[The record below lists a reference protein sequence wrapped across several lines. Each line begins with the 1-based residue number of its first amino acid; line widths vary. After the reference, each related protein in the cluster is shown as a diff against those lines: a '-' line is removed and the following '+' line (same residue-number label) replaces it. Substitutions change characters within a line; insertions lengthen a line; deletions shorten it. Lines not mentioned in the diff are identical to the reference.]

1 MKLKFYSL
9 FLGALLGTW
18 GMHVSAQELSTTEID
33 GVTYYE
39 IGSAADLVA
48 FADLVNTSELG
59 ANAILTADIDLTGAT
74 ASGTWETPIGVGGL
88 NYTGTFDGQG
98 HKITGFVTECTI
110 DGSGLFGYTS
120 NATIKN
126 FSIDGELTSTAGTG
140 SGVVGYPSNSTIYN
154 VHSTLNITVPVGGV
168 HHVGGV
174 VGSARGGNTIS
185 HCTFAGTMQVAA
197 GSTDNFAGV
206 VAYLGGD
213 SVVFCANYGTITFD
227 DVNCAAGGV
236 AGYLNN
242 SASYVKGCLN
252 LGMMVCSEPEA
263 TPKWGG
269 AIVGRL
275 RTHDVDKLTGN
286 CWLEGSATGAGKDN
300 DGNVNLTTANCINA
314 AQLASGE
321 VCFKLNGDQSVI
333 GWYQNL
339 DGTDPQPVLDDTHG
353 QVFMNGHLHCNG
365 EVYEG
370 ASYSNENA
378 GTIKDEHNIV
388 DGFCTYCGMFDE
400 NYLTPNAEGFYE
412 IANAKQLV
420 WLEQVVNRGA
430 FDVNAVLTADIDFA
444 DLLSEEEKE
453 DIENAQVAWTPIGD
467 WAQIRGLASACYKGH
482 FDGQGHKILNF
493 NVTSTCNYYGIFGVI
508 SEGSLIE
515 NFSIYGTLNLGHK
528 TGGVVGY
535 TRDTACTIRNIQSYL
550 TLNVTEANTTAERPG
565 GIVGSAVNGTTNIEN
580 CTYSGIL
587 NAGGHTGNIGGIV
600 GYINNNSAAIVNITN
615 CLFDGEIQNGDTAD
629 GQCGGIVG
637 YNNGGMATIKNCL
650 SIGTIVA
657 SEGNIGQLIGRLNG
671 SNTTFANNYYLG
683 DFVNGT
689 KSGKSAKGDAP
700 VKVTYGDLA
709 SGEICWKLNEETFL
723 SPVWRQTINIEDY
736 PVPNGVGAIVYQTPE
751 GFACIDPNDPESF
764 EDFRDGIIANE
775 STFIQDEDLVA
786 YSALVDEYT
795 DAIESWKSINDYD
808 EFIAAYKASFEL
820 KENIKAS
827 AAKYAEYVKECKD
840 ATAYLEENEMSG
852 VWADLIKNYLNEEE
866 AVAPNPSVYPNGSF
880 AYIMENRNLSNEELD
895 EEILFVKQMLEN
907 ALAGGYTAGTEITRL
922 MANANFASDFEG
934 WTTEADGINISKT
947 DETAPMHVIRG
958 LGNGTFSASQ
968 TLSELTNGVYLMS
981 VNSLFRSGT
990 DYTNPFYAGQL
1001 YLNNTYNYVMSPG
1014 EDVVEFADAEP
1025 GVNCLGDDG
1034 DEVFSLNGIEGYVPK
1049 SLEGASYAFNGERY
1063 QNFCA
1068 TEVTDGTLTVGV
1080 RSLGTGLTSDW
1091 MPFANVRLW
1100 YLGTAEQANDDLA
1113 EVLNAYA
1120 DRANTILDYMPAS
1133 DVNSAEEYT
1142 QYPNI
1147 SQELITKL
1155 GDAVSG
1161 ISEAATGE
1169 EKLKLINTFSELFN
1183 EVHACR
1189 KAYVDMLDAAN
1200 SLVGFLDV
1208 LIAVDLITDEEYDD
1222 WNDLIYETQDHFING
1237 DISTEEALALVK
1249 KLNII
1254 DELLP
1259 SVDGVYQLATIE
1271 QLKLF
1276 ATLVN
1281 SGAGNIKAALA
1292 NDIDLSEDADYFEP
1306 IGNVS
1311 NPFQGE
1317 FDGQGHKIS
1326 NFGKYNEEEDAYSL
1340 AFVGDRQGF
1349 FGFVKNAT
1357 IKNFSIDGAFTYDGG
1372 TGYGA
1377 IGWAEGSTLQNIHSA
1392 LNIAS
1397 VSTSH
1402 HIGGVCGDMRAGSK
1416 AIGCSFSGTITDSH
1430 NSHDCIAGIG
1440 GYSNEN
1446 CLYENCANYGTVIF
1460 TASNSYA
1467 GGICGYV
1474 NNDSFTGIFNCLNV
1488 GKVSLKEGTPTY
1500 SGAFVGRLRSH
1511 ANSKFE
1517 NNYML
1522 QGSAQST
1529 SGENRIEAGAVTTEQ
1544 LASGEVCYK
1553 LNGDQE
1559 EINWY
1564 QTLGEDAYPVLFDTH
1579 KRVWLDG
1586 ETYTN
1591 TEPGNLEGDLNKDG
1605 KVDIAD
1611 AVTVLN
1617 IMAAGEF
1624 IEAADLNHDQK
1635 IDIADFVTVLNI
1647 MAQQ

>member
-1 MKLKFYSL
+1 MKQKFYSL
-9 FLGALLGTW
+9 FLGVLLGTW

-39 IGSAADLVA
+39 IGTAADLLA

-74 ASGTWETPIGVGGL
+74 VSGTWETPIGVGGL

-98 HKITGFVTECTI
+98 HMITGFVTECAI

-126 FSIDGELTSTAGTG
+126 FSIDGELTSTEGTG

-242 SASYVKGCLN
+242 TGSYVQGCLN

-275 RTHDVDKLTGN
+275 RTHDVNKLTGN

-353 QVFMNGHLHCNG
+353 QVFMNGRLHCNG

-388 DGFCTYCGMFDE
+388 DGFCTYCGIFDD

-412 IANAKQLV
+412 IATAKQLV
-420 WLEQVVNRGA
+420 WFEQLVNRGKLDA
-430 FDVNAVLTADIDFA
+430 NAVLTADIDFA
-444 DLLSEEEKE
+444 DLVPEGE
-453 DIENAQVAWTPIGD
+453 DIERTQVDWTPIGD
-467 WAQIRGLASACYKGH
+467 WGATRGVANAGYKGH
-482 FDGQGHKILNF
+482 FDGQGHTIKNLIA
-493 NVTSTCNYYGIFGVI
+493 TSKQNYFGLFGVI
-508 SEGSLIE
+508 STDCLIE
-515 NFSIYGTLNLGHK
+515 NFTIYGTYHTTFQYAGS
-528 TGGVVGY
+528 VAAY
-535 TRDTACTIRNIQSYL
+535 ARDDRPTIRNICSYVDI
-550 TLNVTEANTTAERPG
+550 NNSFAGGRQG
-565 GIVGSAVNGTTNIEN
+565 GILGGVLTTTFKTVIEN
-580 CTYSGIL
+580 CAYFGTLDGYD
-587 NAGGHTGNIGGIV
+587 AGGSGNYGGIV
-600 GYINNNSAAIVNITN
+600 GYVNNNGATVLDITN
-615 CLFDGEIQNGDTAD
+615 CLFKGNVVNNNATP
-629 GQCGGIVG
+629 GGCTFGGFVG
-637 YNNGGMATIKNCL
+637 YSNGGVVTIKNSL
-650 SIGTIVA
+650 SIGHVESAVYGQFFGAVKSTK
-657 SEGNIGQLIGRLNG
+657 SSLPTSYYIGSPLNG
-671 SNTTFANNYYLG
+671 TASSVAITATETN
-683 DFVNGT
+683 VE
-689 KSGKSAKGDAP
+689 
-700 VKVTYGDLA
+700 DLF

-723 SPVWRQTINIEDY
+723 DPVWRQTLGVEDY
-736 PVPNGVGAIVYQTPE
+736 PVPTSFGAIVYETPE
-751 GFACIDPNDPESF
+751 GFACIDPNNPESF

-852 VWADLIKNYLNEEE
+852 LWADLIKNYLNEEE

-895 EEILFVKQMLEN
+895 EEILFVRQMLEN

-922 MANANFASDFEG
+922 IANANFASDFEG
-934 WTTEADGINISKT
+934 WTTEADGINFSKT
-947 DETAPMHVIRG
+947 DETAPMHVVRG

-1049 SLEGASYAFNGERY
+1049 SLKGASYAFNGERY

-1080 RSLGTGLTSDW
+1080 RSLGTGLASDW

-1100 YLGTAEQANDDLA
+1100 YLGTADQANDDLA

-1169 EKLKLINTFSELFN
+1169 QKLKLINTFSELFN

-1208 LIAVDLITDEEYDD
+1208 LYAVDLITDEEYDD
-1222 WNDLIYETQDHFING
+1222 WTDLIYETQDHFING

-1281 SGAGNIKAALA
+1281 NGAGNIKAALA

-1306 IGNVS
+1306 IGNDS

-1340 AFVGDRQGF
+1340 AFVGDKQGF

-1357 IKNFSIDGAFTYDGG
+1357 IKNFSIDGTFTYDGG

-1430 NSHDCIAGIG
+1430 NTHDCIGGIG

-1488 GKVSLKEGTPTY
+1488 GKVALKEGTPTY

-1522 QGSAQST
+1522 QGSAQNT

-1591 TEPGNLEGDLNKDG
+1591 TEPSNLEGDLNKDG